1 MTTGDSALGCC
12 VGEPGFGDPNGLH
25 SLDCPAYQAFVE
37 AWIDRQPK
45 PEPRR
50 DPSTETWR
58 EAVDQ
63 STSARLRQ
71 VQRDLAASQQ
81 DLTHV
86 HHQLACAESDR
97 MKAECERDEARAEL
111 MKRDHGCAWRT
122 LAVTAMRERAYAR
135 AQLDDAIAAMRA
147 EMDEGRA
154 RGLPEV
160 KR

>member
-1 MTTGDSALGCC
+1 MTSG
-12 VGEPGFGDPNGLH
+12 
-25 SLDCPAYQAFVE
+25 
-37 AWIDRQPK
+37 
-45 PEPRR
+45 
-50 DPSTETWR
+50 DPSTATWR

-86 HHQLACAESDR
+86 HHQLACAER
-97 MKAECERDEARAEL
+97 ERDEARAEL

-135 AQLDDAIAAMRA
+135 AQLDDAIAAFRA
-147 EMDEGRA
+147 TREGRS
-154 RGLPEV
+154 
-160 KR
+160 